1 MEQSISKLEA
11 IIKSLINKEDSA
23 TRQLENYVNSNINE
37 NYYIV
42 INYKCFKDA
51 TRPYMTLRNINN
63 GEEIKTRITQ
73 SKIYKDNPFGEYSI
87 LKVEKKGFTEK
98 FKKKCIGGEWTESD
112 ELESIL
118 ECYEVII

>member
-1 MEQSISKLEA
+1 MSEDINFEDAMKKLEEIA
-11 IIKSLINKEDSA
+11 NELEKGDLTLEESVKKFEDGISLSKKC
-23 TRQLENYVNSNINE
+23 NE
-37 NYYIV
+37 FLDNAEKKI
-42 INYKCFKDA
+42 
-51 TRPYMTLRNINN
+51 TMLINN

-112 ELESIL
+112 ELELIL